1 MKNVLIYGKNSYI
14 GEHFYRALKAFGNN
28 VTIVDSLKISPKEI
42 DFTGIE
48 VVINVVGIAHI
59 KITDDMESL
68 FYKINTDLAVEL
80 CAEAKKRGVSQYI
93 YMSSMNV
100 YGDTTKTIFSRE
112 QEAPKNFYGKSKMLA
127 DLKIH
132 EMANES
138 FRVASVRPP
147 VVYGKGC
154 KGNFVLLQKVA
165 LLTPIFPAFRNVKS
179 MIFIDHLDNF
189 VCQLVANGDGG
200 FFHPQNAKTTSTADT
215 IVAIRKSMGKRTILI
230 PGLGWMIRIMMKCV
244 GKAERAFADDNY
256 DIAFSKYR
264 DNSYCNLDFQTT
276 IDKTLHG

>member
-14 GEHFYRALKAFGNN
+14 GEHFYRALKTSGHY
-28 VTIVDSLKISPKEI
+28 VTIIDSLKTSPKEI

-59 KITDDMESL
+59 KITDDMEPL

-80 CAEAKKRGVSQYI
+80 CTEAKKRGVSQYI

-100 YGDTTKTIFSRE
+100 YGDTTDTISSRE
-112 QEAPKNFYGKSKMLA
+112 QEGPKNFYGKSKMLA
-127 DLKIH
+127 DLRIH
-132 EMANES
+132 EMADDS
-138 FRVASVRPP
+138 FRVASIRPP

-154 KGNFVLLQKVA
+154 KGNFVLLQKIA
-165 LLTPIFPAFRNVKS
+165 SLTPIFPAFRNVKS
-179 MIFIDHLDNF
+179 MIFIEHLDNF

-200 FFHPQNAKTTSTADT
+200 FFHPQNAQTTSTADT
-215 IVAIRKSMGKRTILI
+215 MGKKTMLI
-230 PGLGWMIRIMMKCV
+230 PGLGWLVKIMMKCV
-244 GKAERAFADDNY
+244 GKAERAFANDNY
-256 DIAFSKYR
+256 AMTFSRYR

-276 IDKTLHG
+276 IDKTVHG

>member
-14 GEHFYRALKAFGNN
+14 GEHFYRALKSSGNN
-28 VTIVDSLKISPKEI
+28 VTIIDSLQISPKDI
-42 DFTGIE
+42 DFTSIE

-59 KITDDMESL
+59 KITDDMEPL

-80 CAEAKKRGVSQYI
+80 CAEAKKSGVSHYI

-100 YGDTTKTIFSRE
+100 YGDTTDTISSRE
-112 QEAPKNFYGKSKMLA
+112 QEDPKNFYGKSKMLA
-127 DLKIH
+127 DLRIH
-132 EMANES
+132 EMADES
-138 FRVASVRPP
+138 FNVASVRPP

-165 LLTPIFPAFRNVKS
+165 SMTPIFPAFQNVKS

-200 FFHPQNAKTTSTADT
+200 FFHPQNAQTTSTADT
-215 IVAIRKSMGKRTILI
+215 IVAIRKSMGKKTILI
-230 PGLGWMIRIMMKCV
+230 PGLGWLVRIMMKCV

-256 DIAFSKYR
+256 AIAFSRYR

-276 IDKTLHG
+276 IDKTVHG